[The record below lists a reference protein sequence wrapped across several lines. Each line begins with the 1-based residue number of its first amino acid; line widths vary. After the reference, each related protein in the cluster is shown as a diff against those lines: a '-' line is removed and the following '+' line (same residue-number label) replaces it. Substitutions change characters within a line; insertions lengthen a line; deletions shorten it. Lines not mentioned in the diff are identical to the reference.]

1 MLLLNTIMNKA
12 FFNLFFFVN
21 TITIGMLLL
30 SHDNVRAQEE
40 FKGLENLFTTPLNY
54 VTYHTNTAP
63 VIDGDINDAAW
74 KQAAWTTDFVDIEG
88 DSKPKPPYATKIKM
102 LWDDS
107 CIYIAAQMQ
116 EPNVWAYKTHHDDV
130 VYHDNDFEFFIDPNN
145 TTHRYYEIE
154 INPINTIFDLF
165 LDAPYRDGGRPLA
178 SWDAKGMRNAVK
190 IQGTVNKPGDVDNG
204 WTAEIAIPIKSLTVG
219 DHFRIPHDGTL
230 WRINFSRVEWDTDIK
245 DGTYVKQ
252 TQPDG
257 SSKPE
262 HNWVWSPQGVINM
275 HFPERWGYLL
285 FSNNTSTT
293 FTMPYSEDQKR
304 YLWLIYYREHMYYK
318 EHHAVAL
325 SLKDLGLTE
334 QVTVD
339 GKPNKLVL
347 DATSHQFMGLITDD
361 ADHITYTINQEG
373 LVQQLREHNE

>member
-1 MLLLNTIMNKA
+1 MTNS
-12 FFNLFFFVN
+12 LFFKRYSFTGIIVAG
-21 TITIGMLLL
+21 ICIL
-30 SHDNVRAQEE
+30 SPFCVQAQPE

-54 VTYHTNTAP
+54 VIQHTNTAP
-63 VIDGDINDAAW
+63 TIDGDINEVAW

-107 CIYIAAQMQ
+107 CLYIAAQMQ
-116 EPNVWAYKTHHDDV
+116 EPNVWAYKTQHDDV

-145 TTHRYYEIE
+145 TTHLYYEIE
-154 INPINTIFDLF
+154 VNPINTIFDLF
-165 LDAPYRDGGRPLA
+165 LNAPYRDRGRPLA
-178 SWDAKGMRNAVK
+178 NWDAKGMRTAVK
-190 IQGTVNKPGDVDNG
+190 VEGTVNNPSDKDSG
-204 WTAEIAIPIKSLTVG
+204 WTAEIAIPLKSLAVG
-219 DHFRIPHDGTL
+219 DHNRPPHDGTL

-245 DGTYVKQ
+245 NGRYVKQ

-257 SSKPE
+257 SPKPE

-285 FSNNTSTT
+285 FSNNASTT

-304 YLWLIYYREHMYYK
+304 YLWLIYYREHMYYD

-325 SLKDLGLTE
+325 NLKDLGLND

-339 GKPNKLVL
+339 GKTNHLVL
-347 DATSHQFMGLITDD
+347 EATPHQFMGLITDE

-373 LVQQLREHNE
+373 LVEQINSHN